1 MKNSAD
7 YPIRTVPQLAI
18 PMPDGVR
25 LGGRLYMPA
34 APNDGPFPAI
44 VEAHPYRKDDNK
56 VARDWRTHSYLA
68 RKGYVGVRIDTRGSG
83 ASEGV
88 ATMSTPARNSSTAC
102 TRAYPVLSARSD
114 HPQRVCRLVAG
125 RAAECGRA
133 AP

>member
-44 VEAHPYRKDDNK
+44 VEAHPYRKNDNK

-68 RKGYVGVRIDTRGSG
+68 RKGYVGVRTRYPGEWCLG
-83 ASEGV
+83 GRCDNEY
-88 ATMSTPARNSSTAC
+88 TRQEQLDCLHARIPC
-102 TRAYPVLSARSD
+102 VERPI
-114 HPQRVCRLVAG
+114 
-125 RAAECGRA
+125 
-133 AP
+133 